1 MEPSLNLTTLLPA
14 LRAVATIN
22 PGPEDRTWI
31 IAINRG
37 RFQALKITQ
46 EGLAALLRGLGLE
59 IVAEERDRITIRVPT
74 DEPLEE
80 FIAGRRDELLAL
92 YQPRSLTEEEI
103 EDLVSA
109 IPRVFSP
116 IAEIGEHARQEI
128 MQRVREQ
135 LAEVKITPLG
145 LPDLK
150 DAIIYRFER
159 ARVEPGETVGLT
171 VAEALSA
178 LTQAALNAF
187 HQSGQ
192 RSNVSAG
199 IEMLQDL
206 LAARVERKI
215 EQCNV
220 HFWNKDL
227 TFEEVLAK
235 RAELVEVTVGGRREG
250 NGHVQGILLDYTI
263 DNPDNF
269 EQYWWVTLYPQLTGR
284 ELPRTSAVVRL
295 ELNKVTM
302 YAQNITME
310 DVANAIETFNTPNIV
325 VVVPGPA
332 DSGLMFVYPDEE
344 LVIDPLKKKKI
355 PIADNVAETFLNEI
369 FLPTL
374 DRIII
379 KGIQGIRAISPISTT
394 TWGVV
399 EDEIKAATPE
409 LLEEIVDMVDRVRA
423 ERSWILH
430 LSRFVMGREGIIG
443 EKLVTLLRSLGF
455 EILEIQDTY
464 VTVVA
469 PNDQRPSEYVNA
481 QVAQADQ
488 VINQRRKER
497 LTAQRERRRARQTGR
512 PLPEIPVEIV
522 DQQTEIS
529 RASKYLY
536 AQTQGSNLT
545 ALFARPDVDTRRTTS
560 NNPHTILRLI
570 GVEASRNLL
579 ISEFIYILETSG
591 LELDPRHIILLADFM
606 TNRGVLLPISFWGMV
621 RSNPGPLTVGSFG
634 KAVNV
639 FRTAAAFGQ
648 TERVRTTASAMYL
661 GQRGQFGSGY
671 VDLRIDE
678 EKVRAFEEEMA
689 RLEAEGVNG
698 ITAQDMEDAIGQ
710 LDMVTFGAEME
721 TQEADPLAELAALTA
736 TTTITTPINPTEVGK
751 GTISP
756 PLELAKTV
764 PVVSPL
770 VQKTLDG
777 IQVTGTLPVPET
789 TITVGQEPAPEVTP
803 KRRTIPKP
811 VARGPTVR
819 IPIRRPGAG
828 GTTTPPK
835 EIPKARIDKQ

>member
-22 PGPEDRTWI
+22 PGPDNRTWI
-31 IAINRG
+31 ITINRG

-46 EGLAALLRGLGLE
+46 EGLTALLRGLGTE
-59 IVAEERDRITIRVPT
+59 IVTEERDRLTIRIPS
-74 DEPLEE
+74 DQPFEE
-80 FIAGRRDELLAL
+80 FIISRRNELLAL
-92 YQPRSLTEEEI
+92 YRPRSLTADEI
-103 EDLVSA
+103 EDLVNA

-135 LAEVKITPLG
+135 LAEIKITPLG
-145 LPDLK
+145 FDDLK
-150 DAIIYRFER
+150 DAIVYRFER

-206 LAARVERKI
+206 LAARVERKV
-215 EQCNV
+215 EQANV

-250 NGHVQGILLDYTI
+250 NGHVQGILIDYII
-263 DNPDNF
+263 DSPENF
-269 EQYWWVTLYPQLTGR
+269 EPYWWVALYPQLTGR
-284 ELPRTSAVVRL
+284 DLPHTTAVVRL
-295 ELNKVTM
+295 ELNKTAM
-302 YAQNITME
+302 YAHNITME
-310 DVANAIETFNTPNIV
+310 DVARAIETFNTPNIV

-355 PIADNVAETFLNEI
+355 PIAENVAETFLNEI

-374 DRIII
+374 NRILI
-379 KGIQGIRAISPISTT
+379 KGIPGIRGISPISTT

-399 EDEIKAATPE
+399 DDEIKAATPE
-409 LLEEIVDMVDRVRA
+409 LLEELLRELTDPIDRQRA

-443 EKLVTLLRSLGF
+443 DKLVTLLSALGF

-464 VTVVA
+464 ITVVA
-469 PNDQRPSEYVNA
+469 PNDQRPSEYVNQ
-481 QVAQADQ
+481 QVSQADQ
-488 VINQRRKER
+488 TVNQRRKER
-497 LTAQRERRRARQTGR
+497 LTTQRKRHRARQTGQ
-512 PLPEIPVEIV
+512 PLPEVPEEVIDE
-522 DQQTEIS
+522 QTAIS

-570 GVEASRNLL
+570 GVEAARNLL

-591 LELDPRHIILLADFM
+591 LELDPRHIILLTDFM

-621 RSNPGPLTVGSFG
+621 RSNPGPLTVASMG
-634 KAVNV
+634 KAVNI
-639 FRTAAAFGQ
+639 FRTGAAFGQ
-648 TERVRTTASAMYL
+648 TERIRTTASAMYV

-678 EKVRAFEEEMA
+678 AKIRAFEEEMA
-689 RLEAEGVNG
+689 RREAEGVTG
-698 ITAQDMEDAIGQ
+698 IDAQDLENAIDQ
-710 LDMVTFGAEME
+710 LDYVTFGAEQE
-721 TQEADPLAELAALTA
+721 LQEADPLAELAALT
-736 TTTITTPINPTEVGK
+736 IDEPVRQTEVGK
-751 GTISP
+751 GTIP
-756 PLELAKTV
+756 RPLEVAKTAAI
-764 PVVSPL
+764 VSPM
-770 VQKTLDG
+770 VQRTIEG
-777 IQVTGTLPVPET
+777 IQVTGTMPTPET
-789 TITVGQEPAPEVTP
+789 TLTITEEPAPEVVP

-811 VARGPTVR
+811 VARMTTVR
-819 IPIRRPGAG
+819 VPVVRRPI
-828 GTTTPPK
+828 TTPTA
-835 EIPKARIDKQ
+835 IPKAHI